1 MNERRWM
8 KMTGELLIA
17 QEKYLEAGIHIGTK
31 IRTPDMTPFIYKARQ
46 DKLYVLDLK
55 KVDERIRTAGKI
67 IARYAPDGVVVVAS
81 RTYAGNAASTFA
93 KVVGVKVQRGRVIPG
108 VFTNPVRED
117 FSEPKLLIVSDP
129 KGERQVVREAIASG
143 IPVIALCDTDNSAK
157 FIDWVI
163 PCNNK
168 GKKSLA
174 LIYFLLA
181 RETLKAR
188 GTITADDQFKTP
200 LEEFE
205 EKAEEFEGEGE
216 ELPAEVAEA
225 QPAAEAPAEE
235 KPEEKAE
242 EKTEEKAEE
251 KKE

>member
-1 MNERRWM
+1 MV
-8 KMTGELLIA
+8 GEMLIA

-55 KVDERIRTAGKI
+55 KVDDRIRVAGKMI
-67 IARYAPDGVVVVAS
+67 SRFEAKDVLVVAS
-81 RTYAGNAASTFA
+81 RTYAANAGAAFA
-93 KVVGVKVQRGRVIPG
+93 RATGVNVREGRVIPG
-108 VFTNPVRED
+108 FLTNPARED
-117 FSEPKLLIVSDP
+117 FIEPTLVIVSDP
-129 KGERQVVREAIASG
+129 KGERQAIKESCASG
-143 IPVIALCDTDNSAK
+143 IPVIGLCDTDNSAK

-174 LIYFLLA
+174 LIYYLLA

-188 GTITADDQFKTP
+188 GTIKSDDEFKVP
-200 LEEFE
+200 VEEFE
-205 EKAEEFEGEGE
+205 ERPEDLVDEAAVE
-216 ELPAEVAEA
+216 AEA
-225 QPAAEAPAEE
+225 EAKGGSESVEAAKQAPVED
-235 KPEEKAE
+235 
-242 EKTEEKAEE
+242 